1 LFKNY
6 KNTGGIEMKLKK
18 MTAAIC
24 LSVLTLAGSVQA
36 ERPASFH
43 DDYQL
48 EEMVILSRHNIRSP
62 LSGNGSALGNLTPHT
77 WFRWTSGPSE
87 LSLRGGQLETMMGQY
102 FGQWLESEGVIKDK
116 NTYIPAEGEMRFYAN
131 SMQRTIATAQ
141 YFSSGMLPVA
151 NVTIEHKFAPS
162 KMDPVFHPQLT
173 FMSDAFRTQAMK
185 EISAMGG
192 QKGLQG
198 INDKVEN
205 NYRII
210 EKALDLKD
218 SPAAKKDGLTK
229 FRSDDLQ
236 ILLEINKEPAMK
248 GSLKQANSA
257 SDAFILQ
264 YYEEPDKV
272 KAGFGHKLTQK
283 EWEEIAGI
291 KDVYGD
297 VLFTAPSVAVNVAHP
312 LLQEMSKELAVPGR
326 KFTFLCGHDSNIAS
340 VLAALDVEEYNL
352 PNSIEKKTP
361 IGSKLVVEK
370 FAGKDGQEYAALSV
384 VYQNTQQLRDRTA
397 LTLDNPPEIF
407 PLKLKGLNANADG
420 LYLLKDVQNRFQQ
433 AIDAYDK
440 LPQDTAAQK
449 AA

>member
-1 LFKNY
+1 
-6 KNTGGIEMKLKK
+6 MKLKK

-236 ILLEINKEPAMK
+236 ILLELNKEPAMK

-312 LLQEMSKELAVPGR
+312 LLQEMSRELAVPGR

-340 VLAALDVEEYNL
+340 VLAALEAEEYDV
-352 PNSIEKKTP
+352 PQSIEKKTP
-361 IGSKLVVEK
+361 IGSKLVIEK
-370 FAGKDGQEYAALSV
+370 FKGKDGKEYAALSI
-384 VYQNTQQLRDRTA
+384 VYQTTDQLRDRTA
-397 LTLDNPPEIF
+397 LTLDNPPMIY
-407 PLKLKGLNANADG
+407 PIRLKGLKANSDG
-420 LYLLKDVQNRFQQ
+420 LYKLEDLQARFDK
-433 AIDAYDK
+433 AIRAYDA
-440 LPQDTAAQK
+440 LPHDTPVQK

>member
-1 LFKNY
+1 
-6 KNTGGIEMKLKK
+6 MKLKK

-24 LSVLTLAGSVQA
+24 LSMLTLAGSVQA

-77 WFRWTSGPSE
+77 WFRWTSEPSE

-185 EISAMGG
+185 EIAAMGG

-340 VLAALDVEEYNL
+340 VLAALEAEEYDV
-352 PNSIEKKTP
+352 PQSIEKKTP
-361 IGSKLVVEK
+361 IGSKLVIEK
-370 FAGKDGQEYAALSV
+370 FKGKDGKAYAALSI
-384 VYQNTQQLRDRTA
+384 VYQTTDQLRDRTA
-397 LTLDNPPEIF
+397 LTLDNPPMIY
-407 PLKLKGLNANADG
+407 PIRLKGLKANSDG
-420 LYLLKDVQNRFQQ
+420 LYKLEDLQARFDK
-433 AIDAYDK
+433 AIRAYDA
-440 LPQDTAAQK
+440 LPQDTPVQK

>member
-1 LFKNY
+1 
-6 KNTGGIEMKLKK
+6 MKLKK

-340 VLAALDVEEYNL
+340 VLAALEAEEYDV
-352 PNSIEKKTP
+352 PQSIEKKTP
-361 IGSKLVVEK
+361 IGSKLVIEK
-370 FAGKDGQEYAALSV
+370 FKEKDGKAYAALSI
-384 VYQNTQQLRDRTA
+384 VYQTTDQLRDRTA
-397 LTLDNPPEIF
+397 LTLDNPPMIY
-407 PLKLKGLNANADG
+407 PIRLKGLKANSDG
-420 LYLLKDVQNRFQQ
+420 LYRLEDLQARFDK
-433 AIDAYDK
+433 AIRAYDA
-440 LPQDTAAQK
+440 LPQDTPVQK

>member
-1 LFKNY
+1 
-6 KNTGGIEMKLKK
+6 MKLKK

-236 ILLEINKEPAMK
+236 ILLELNKEPAMK

-340 VLAALDVEEYNL
+340 VLAALEAEEYDV
-352 PNSIEKKTP
+352 PQSIEKKTP
-361 IGSKLVVEK
+361 IGSKLVIEK
-370 FAGKDGQEYAALSV
+370 FKGKDGKEYAALSI
-384 VYQNTQQLRDRTA
+384 VYQTTDQLRDRTA
-397 LTLDNPPEIF
+397 LTLDNPPMIY
-407 PLKLKGLNANADG
+407 PIRLKGLKANSDG
-420 LYLLKDVQNRFQQ
+420 LYQLEDLQARFDK
-433 AIDAYDK
+433 AIRAYDA
-440 LPQDTAAQK
+440 LPQDAPAQK

>member
-1 LFKNY
+1 
-6 KNTGGIEMKLKK
+6 MKLKK

-24 LSVLTLAGSVQA
+24 LSMLTLAGSVQA

-340 VLAALDVEEYNL
+340 VLAALEAEEYDV
-352 PNSIEKKTP
+352 PQSIEKKTP
-361 IGSKLVVEK
+361 IGSKLVIEK
-370 FAGKDGQEYAALSV
+370 FKGKDGKAYAALSI
-384 VYQNTQQLRDRTA
+384 VYQTTDQLRDRTA
-397 LTLDNPPEIF
+397 LTLDNPPMIY
-407 PLKLKGLNANADG
+407 PIRLKGLKANSDG
-420 LYLLKDVQNRFQQ
+420 LYRLEDLQARFDK
-433 AIDAYDK
+433 AIRAYDA
-440 LPQDTAAQK
+440 LPQDTPVQK

>member
-1 LFKNY
+1 MN
-6 KNTGGIEMKLKK
+6 LKK
-18 MTAAIC
+18 IAASLC
-24 LSVLTLAGSVQA
+24 LSMLTAVSAVQA

-43 DDYQL
+43 DNYQL

-62 LSGNGSALGNLTPHT
+62 LSGNGSALGNLTPHE
-77 WFRWTSGPSE
+77 WFKWTSGPSE

-102 FGQWLESEGVIKDK
+102 FAQVLEAEGLIGDR
-116 NTYIPAEGEMRFYAN
+116 NTYIPAAGEMRFYAN

-151 NVTIEHKFAPS
+151 NVTIEHKYAPS
-162 KMDPVFHPQLT
+162 KMDPVFNPQLT
-173 FMSDAFRTQAMK
+173 YVSDEFRRQAME

-192 QKGLQG
+192 KEGLQG
-198 INDKVEN
+198 INKKLAQ
-205 NYRII
+205 NYRTI

-218 SPAAKKDGLTK
+218 SPAAKKDGLEK
-229 FRSDDLQ
+229 FRYDDLQ
-236 ILLEINKEPAMK
+236 ISLEEGKEPAMK
-248 GSLKQANSA
+248 GSLKLANSA

-272 KAGFGHKLTQK
+272 KAGFGHALSQK
-283 EWEEIAGI
+283 EWEEIASI

-340 VLAALDVEEYNL
+340 VLAALGAEEYDL
-352 PNSIEKKTP
+352 PRSIEKKTP

-370 FAGKDGQEYAALSV
+370 FAGKDGVEYAALSI
-384 VYQNTQQLRDRTA
+384 VYQTTDQLRDRTA
-397 LTLDNPPEIF
+397 LTLENPPMVY
-407 PLKLKGLNANADG
+407 PVKLKGLKANKDG
-420 LYLLKDVQNRFQQ
+420 LYKLHDLQQRFHK
-433 AIDAYDK
+433 AIGAYDE
-440 LPQDTAAQK
+440 LPGKSAAKQ

>member
-1 LFKNY
+1 
-6 KNTGGIEMKLKK
+6 MKLKK

-24 LSVLTLAGSVQA
+24 LSMLTLAGSVQA

-87 LSLRGGQLETMMGQY
+87 LSLRGGQLETIMGQY

-236 ILLEINKEPAMK
+236 ILLELNKEPAMK

-312 LLQEMSKELAVPGR
+312 LLQEMSRELAVPGR

-340 VLAALDVEEYNL
+340 VLAALEAEEYDV
-352 PNSIEKKTP
+352 PQSIEKKTP
-361 IGSKLVVEK
+361 IGSKLVIEK
-370 FAGKDGQEYAALSV
+370 FKGKDGKAYAALSI
-384 VYQNTQQLRDRTA
+384 VYQTTDQLRDRTS
-397 LTLDNPPEIF
+397 LTLDNPPMIY
-407 PLKLKGLNANADG
+407 PIRLKGLKANSDG
-420 LYLLKDVQNRFQQ
+420 LYRLEDLQARFDK
-433 AIDAYDK
+433 AIRAYDA
-440 LPQDTAAQK
+440 LPQDTPVQK

>member
-1 LFKNY
+1 MN
-6 KNTGGIEMKLKK
+6 LKK
-18 MTAAIC
+18 IAASLC
-24 LSVLTLAGSVQA
+24 LSMLTAVSAVQA

-43 DDYQL
+43 DNYQL

-62 LSGNGSALGNLTPHT
+62 LSGNGSALGNLTPHE
-77 WFRWTSGPSE
+77 WFKWTSGPSE

-102 FGQWLESEGVIKDK
+102 FAQVLEAEGLIGDR
-116 NTYIPAEGEMRFYAN
+116 NTYSPAEGEMRFYAN

-151 NVTIEHKFAPS
+151 NVTIEHKYAPS
-162 KMDPVFHPQLT
+162 KMDPVFNPQLT
-173 FMSDAFRTQAMK
+173 YVSDEFRRQAME

-192 QKGLQG
+192 KEGLQG
-198 INDKVEN
+198 INKKLAQ
-205 NYRII
+205 NYRTI

-218 SPAAKKDGLTK
+218 SPAAKKDGLEK
-229 FRSDDLQ
+229 FRYDDLQ
-236 ILLEINKEPAMK
+236 IILEEGKEPAMK
-248 GSLKQANSA
+248 GSLKLANSA

-272 KAGFGHKLTQK
+272 KAGFGHDLSQK
-283 EWEEIAGI
+283 EWEEIASI

-340 VLAALDVEEYNL
+340 VLAALEAEEYDL
-352 PNSIEKKTP
+352 PRSIEKKTP

-370 FAGKDGQEYAALSV
+370 FAGKDGAEYAALSI
-384 VYQNTQQLRDRTA
+384 VYQTTDQLRDRTA
-397 LTLDNPPEIF
+397 LTLENPPMVY
-407 PLKLKGLNANADG
+407 PVKLKGLKANKDG
-420 LYLLKDVQNRFQQ
+420 LYKLQDLQQRFRK
-433 AIDAYDK
+433 AIGAYDE
-440 LPQDTAAQK
+440 LPGKGAAEQ

>member
-1 LFKNY
+1 
-6 KNTGGIEMKLKK
+6 MKLKK

-312 LLQEMSKELAVPGR
+312 LLQEMSKELTVPGR

-340 VLAALDVEEYNL
+340 VLAALGAEEYDL
-352 PNSIEKKTP
+352 PRSIEKKTP

-370 FAGKDGQEYAALSV
+370 FAGKDDIVMTMGAGD
-384 VYQNTQQLRDRTA
+384 VYKVGDM
-397 LTLDNPPEIF
+397 
-407 PLKLKGLNANADG
+407 
-420 LYLLKDVQNRFQQ
+420 LLHKDE
-433 AIDAYDK
+433 
-440 LPQDTAAQK
+440 QK
-449 AA
+449 

>member
-1 LFKNY
+1 
-6 KNTGGIEMKLKK
+6 MKLKK

-340 VLAALDVEEYNL
+340 VLAALEAEEYDV
-352 PNSIEKKTP
+352 PQSIEKKTP
-361 IGSKLVVEK
+361 IGSKLVIEK
-370 FAGKDGQEYAALSV
+370 FKGKDGKEYAALSI
-384 VYQNTQQLRDRTA
+384 VYQTTDQLRDRTA
-397 LTLDNPPEIF
+397 LTLDNPPMIY
-407 PLKLKGLNANADG
+407 PIRLKGLKANSDG
-420 LYLLKDVQNRFQQ
+420 LYRLEDLQARFDK
-433 AIDAYDK
+433 AIRAYDA
-440 LPQDTAAQK
+440 LPQDAPAQK

>member
-1 LFKNY
+1 
-6 KNTGGIEMKLKK
+6 MKLKK

-340 VLAALDVEEYNL
+340 VLAALEAEEYDV
-352 PNSIEKKTP
+352 PQSIEKKTP
-361 IGSKLVVEK
+361 IGSKLVIEK
-370 FAGKDGQEYAALSV
+370 FKGKDGKAYAALSI
-384 VYQNTQQLRDRTA
+384 VYQTTDQLRDRTA
-397 LTLDNPPEIF
+397 LTLDNPPMIY
-407 PLKLKGLNANADG
+407 PIRLKGLKANSDG
-420 LYLLKDVQNRFQQ
+420 LYRLEDLQARFDK
-433 AIDAYDK
+433 AIRAYDA
-440 LPQDTAAQK
+440 LPQDAPAQK

>member
-340 VLAALDVEEYNL
+340 VLAALEAEEYDV
-352 PNSIEKKTP
+352 PQSIEKKTP
-361 IGSKLVVEK
+361 IGSKLVIEK
-370 FAGKDGQEYAALSV
+370 FKGKDGKEYAALSI
-384 VYQNTQQLRDRTA
+384 VYQTTDQLRDRTA
-397 LTLDNPPEIF
+397 LTLDNPPMIY
-407 PLKLKGLNANADG
+407 PIRLKGLKANSDG
-420 LYLLKDVQNRFQQ
+420 LYRLEDLQARFDK
-433 AIDAYDK
+433 AIRAYDA
-440 LPQDTAAQK
+440 LPQDTPVQK

>member
-1 LFKNY
+1 
-6 KNTGGIEMKLKK
+6 MKLKK

-48 EEMVILSRHNIRSP
+48 EEMVILNRHNIRSP
-62 LSGNGSALGNLTPHT
+62 LSGNGSSLGNLTPHT

-173 FMSDAFRTQAMK
+173 FMSEAFRTQAMK

-340 VLAALDVEEYNL
+340 VLAALEAEEYDV
-352 PNSIEKKTP
+352 PQSIEKKTP
-361 IGSKLVVEK
+361 IGSKLVIEK
-370 FAGKDGQEYAALSV
+370 FKGKDGKAYAALSI
-384 VYQNTQQLRDRTA
+384 VYQTTDQLRDRTA
-397 LTLDNPPEIF
+397 LTLDNPPMIY
-407 PLKLKGLNANADG
+407 PIRLKGLKANSDG
-420 LYLLKDVQNRFQQ
+420 LYRLEDLQARFDK
-433 AIDAYDK
+433 AIRAYDA
-440 LPQDTAAQK
+440 LPQDAPAQK